1 MRALLAAIIVHAV
14 HGHGSMS
21 FPRPRNAKKGAKF
34 AADASCVGDACY
46 WYQVGCFNG
55 CAHIARPLST
65 SAVCLLPLRSQGGL
79 TCLFS
84 RARRLELHLYR
95 QVPLRGAL

>member
-1 MRALLAAIIVHAV
+1 MMRALLAAIIVHAV

-55 CAHIARPLST
+55 CARRSASRPPLYACCRCGAR
-65 SAVCLLPLRSQGGL
+65 GD
-79 TCLFS
+79 
-84 RARRLELHLYR
+84 
-95 QVPLRGAL
+95 

>member
-1 MRALLAAIIVHAV
+1 MMRALLAAIIVHAV

-55 CAHIARPLST
+55 CAHLSAPLD
-65 SAVCLLPLRSQGGL
+65 LRCMPAAAAEPGGD
-79 TCLFS
+79 
-84 RARRLELHLYR
+84 
-95 QVPLRGAL
+95 